1 MNHTKE
7 PWQHH
12 LGQLFVTDE
21 KGQFILGQCNTN
33 FPELS
38 HANASRIV
46 FCVNA
51 MAGIGEGSV
60 LQCYDSLGSVKI
72 HIVNQQL
79 QIFNLTKQRDKLLE
93 ALRGFVEHGTCFDD
107 DDFEHALAAIAMV
120 ESGEESKA
128 FSAPPVF

>member
-1 MNHTKE
+1 MSHTKE

-12 LGQLFVTDE
+12 RSQLFVIDE
-21 KGQFILGQCNTN
+21 KGQFILGECNTN
-33 FPELS
+33 FPDLS
-38 HANASRIV
+38 AANARRIAY
-46 FCVNA
+46 CVNA
-51 MAGIGEGSV
+51 MAGIGDGSV
-60 LQCYDSLGSVKI
+60 LQRYGSLGSVKS
-72 HIVNQQL
+72 HIIAQQL

>member
-1 MNHTKE
+1 MSHTKE

-12 LGQLFVTDE
+12 LSQLFVTDE
-21 KGQFILGQCNTN
+21 NGQFILGECNTN
-33 FPELS
+33 FTDIS

-60 LQCYDSLGSVKI
+60 LQSYGSLGSVKS
-72 HIVNQQL
+72 HIVTQQL

-107 DDFEHALAAIAMV
+107 NDFDRALEAIVMV
-120 ESGEESKA
+120 EGGEVSKA
-128 FSAPPVF
+128 FSAPPVL